1 MLPTGRAAGSRRSA
15 RATNV
20 DMTEEAYRED
30 LGAQPP
36 RRREASHGDRFHIR
50 VVDDERTQ
58 LEFVGGFLGKA
69 GFEVALMGS
78 AAEAVERFRGEAFDL
93 VLTDQRMPEMSGLD
107 LLKQCRA
114 LDPEV
119 AVIIMTAYGSIET
132 AVSAMKEGATD
143 YLTKP
148 LNLEELRLR
157 IDRVKRSH
165 QLLRE
170 NTELREALQE
180 RHRIEGV
187 IGESGQ
193 MQEVL
198 DLVRRVAPSDATVL
212 LRGESGTG
220 KELIAKA
227 IHYASARRNG
237 PLVKVNCAALPE
249 TLLESELFG
258 HEKGSFTGAFTTRKG
273 RFEIADKGTLFLD
286 EIGDLPAHIQAKL
299 LRVLQERE
307 FERVGSNQAITSD
320 VRIITATHQDLE
332 QLMRQGGFRE
342 DLYYRLNVVTIILP
356 PLRERRQD
364 IPALIDHFL
373 RKFAEKNG
381 KTIQGFSREARDAL
395 LRYDYP
401 GNVRELENLVERA
414 TVLTRDDVI
423 GIGELPLTI
432 KEARPGAGDQTNISA
447 AVEGMERR
455 MIVEALEAAGGVQTK
470 AADNLGISERALRYK
485 LRKYGLRDDK

>member
-1 MLPTGRAAGSRRSA
+1 M
-15 RATNV
+15 V
-20 DMTEEAYRED
+20 TEQTYRKD
-30 LGAQPP
+30 PGVRPP
-36 RRREASHGDRFHIR
+36 RHGAAARGDRFQVM

-58 LEFVGGFLGKA
+58 LEFIGGFLRKA
-69 GFEVALMGS
+69 GFEVTLMES
-78 AAEAVERFRGEAFDL
+78 AARALERFRKEPFDL
-93 VLTDQRMPEMSGLD
+93 VLTDQRMSDMSGLD
-107 LLKQCRA
+107 LLKQCRGV
-114 LDPEV
+114 DPEG

-148 LNLEELRLR
+148 LNLEELLLR
-157 IDRVKRSH
+157 IERVRRSH
-165 QLLRE
+165 QLVRE

-180 RHRIEGV
+180 RHRIEGI

-258 HEKGSFTGAFTTRKG
+258 HEKGAFTGAFAMRKG

-286 EIGDLPAHIQAKL
+286 EIGDLPAHLQAKL
-299 LRVLQERE
+299 LRVLQEKE
-307 FERVGSNQAITSD
+307 FERVGSNRAITSD
-320 VRIITATHQDLE
+320 VRIITATHADLD
-332 QLMRQGGFRE
+332 QLMRDGSFRE

-364 IPALIDHFL
+364 LSALIDHFL

-381 KTIQGFSREARDAL
+381 KTIQGFSREARDML

-414 TVLTRDDVI
+414 IVLTRDEVI
-423 GIGELPLTI
+423 QPGELPLTI
-432 KEARPGAGDQTNISA
+432 KEMRAGTDHQTNLSA
-447 AVEGMERR
+447 VVEGIERR
-455 MIVEALEAAGGVQTK
+455 MIVDALSTAGGVQTK
-470 AADNLGISERALRYK
+470 AADSLGISERALRYK
-485 LRKYGLRDDK
+485 LRKYGIRDDR